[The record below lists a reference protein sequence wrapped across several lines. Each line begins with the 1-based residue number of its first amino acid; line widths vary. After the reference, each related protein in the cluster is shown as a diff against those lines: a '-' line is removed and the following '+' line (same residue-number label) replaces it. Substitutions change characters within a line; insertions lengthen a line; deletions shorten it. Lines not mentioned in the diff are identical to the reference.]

1 MGGDITG
8 QAGRTFPGD
17 IHTFVIWPNQAGI
30 PVDLDAFQLSGL
42 VEFQNG
48 RHESVHFCL
57 MLLNIRSGIGAADGE
72 EDNDCVVRRWSAFFY
87 GGFTVQ

>member
-17 IHTFVIWPNQAGI
+17 IHTSVMRSYQAGI

-57 MLLNIRSGIGAADGE
+57 MLLDIRSGIGAADGE
-72 EDNDCVVRRWSAFFY
+72 EDNDCVVRRWSIFFY